1 LGKKN
6 GGIAMLRSLWEEQQ
20 GKCAVT
26 GEKLVPGVN
35 ASLDHI
41 QPLSRGGTSERSNLR
56 WVTSTVNHMKWNLTD
71 TEFVDKCRQIAQRA
85 DYAGKVS
92 ARMHIARS
100 N

>member
-1 LGKKN
+1 
-6 GGIAMLRSLWEEQQ
+6 MLRSLWDEQQ

-41 QPLSRGGTSERSNLR
+41 VPVSRGGTSEKGNLR
-56 WVTSTVNHMKWNLTD
+56 WVTSTINHMKWDLTD
-71 TEFVDKCRQIAQRA
+71 DEFMAMCTQIAHRA
-85 DYAGKVS
+85 ERIGKV
-92 ARMHIARS
+92 AATVLVDRS